1 MSNVAAPTAAEP
13 HRAFQIRI
21 NDQPFEVRDPVV
33 TGRQILDL
41 AAKRP
46 ASEFIVLQ
54 FLPDGLLEEIR
65 LEESTDLRER
75 GVERFI
81 TFESDRIFRFTLDER
96 EFVWGAP
103 LISGAKLKELAGIDP
118 AKFDVWQEV
127 RKSDD
132 RLFDDKEKANLDEK
146 GTERFFTAAK
156 TTTEG

>member
-1 MSNVAAPTAAEP
+1 MSNATVTHEP
-13 HRAFQIRI
+13 RRAFQIRI
-21 NDQPFEVRDPVV
+21 DDQPFEIHDPVV

-41 AAKRP
+41 AGKRP
-46 ASEFIVLQ
+46 VSEFVVLQ
-54 FLPDGLLEEIR
+54 YLPDGLLEEIR
-65 LEESTDLRER
+65 LEETTDLRER

-96 EFVWGAP
+96 EFAWGAP
-103 LISGAKLKELAGIDP
+103 VISGAKLKELAGVDP

-132 RLFDDKEKANLDEK
+132 RLIGDKEKANLDDK

>member
-1 MSNVAAPTAAEP
+1 MSNVAAAPEP
-13 HRAFQIRI
+13 QRAFQVRI
-21 NDQPFEVRDPVV
+21 DDQPFEIRDPII

-41 AAKRP
+41 AGKRP
-46 ASEFIVLQ
+46 ASEFVVLLY
-54 FLPDGLLEEIR
+54 LPDGLLEEIR

-75 GVERFI
+75 GAERFI
-81 TFESDRIFRFTLDER
+81 TFQSDRIFRFTLDER

-103 LISGAKLKELAGIDP
+103 MISGAKLKELAGVDP
-118 AKFDVWQEV
+118 TKFDVWQEV

-132 RLFDDKEKANLDEK
+132 RLIGDKEEANLDEK

>member
-1 MSNVAAPTAAEP
+1 MVTVTAAPVSKQGL
-13 HRAFQIRI
+13 QIKI
-21 NDQPFEVRDPVV
+21 DDQPFEVRDPII

-41 AAKRP
+41 AGKHP
-46 ASEFIVLQ
+46 ASEFVVLQ
-54 FLPDGLLEEIR
+54 YLPDGLLEEIR
-65 LEESTDLRER
+65 LEETTDLRER
-75 GVERFI
+75 GAERFI
-81 TFESDRIFRFTLDER
+81 TFQSDRIFRFTLDER

-103 LISGAKLKELAGIDP
+103 LISGAKLKELAGVDP

-132 RLFDDKEKANLDEK
+132 RLISDKDEANLDQK

>member
-1 MSNVAAPTAAEP
+1 MSNVAAAPQP
-13 HRAFQIRI
+13 HRGFQIRI
-21 NDQPFEVRDPVV
+21 DEQPFEIRDPIV

-41 AAKRP
+41 AGKRP
-46 ASEFIVLQ
+46 PSDFVVLQ
-54 FLPDGLLEEIR
+54 YLPDGLLEEIR
-65 LEESTDLRER
+65 LEETTDLGER

-103 LISGAKLKELAGIDP
+103 RISGAKLKELAGVDP
-118 AKFDVWQEV
+118 SKFDVWQEV

-132 RLFDDKEKANLDEK
+132 RLIADKDEANLDEK